1 MENPSER
8 SFFGVLKTVFQSK
21 TANLL
26 VLLLIVAAVP
36 LTVFVAQQQQEVRQK
51 ADELRCECKY
61 NILGSGRPEWNGYG
75 CSLVGIQN
83 GMPCTGFENTKCSN
97 YRTSCIDNYC
107 QKPNGS
113 LCGDKCLNTNSGVDD
128 RGRRVSCEFEEGGRI
143 AQGECSNNKRCVA
156 SSQSSPSPTQ
166 QPPSQQQPSPFPS
179 SCSSDCDD
187 NNPCTWDGCDT
198 YTGACGYSNKPR
210 GTDCGNSKVCNDNGK
225 CVDKPTDSGGGGT
238 RPPPRGGQQPGD
250 RTSCDGCG
258 DPVREF
264 SQCGGT
270 LHDSPCSASTTEAD
284 PTHIVEVKEYSC
296 GSDGVRWS
304 ATDTGTLC
312 EGTGGDL
319 PERVPPAPP
328 PLSGD
333 NDLTYQCGP
342 SYPNNKLIA
351 KWNIQGSNCNVYI
364 RGGTTDTTINDG
376 GACSGQKTIEQLSG
390 STRITNDGVYS
401 LFVSNGP
408 QTIEKGPV
416 KLNCQPAPTTP
427 PASCNPSAVN
437 MTVVPADST
446 KTEIKV
452 GDSIKFNVSG
462 SQGDT
467 WISEQGLSPF
477 TDCTGGIWGN
487 KICKALKEGQDIAW
501 THNWKNCAGSAANCP
516 VSCAKNAKFTIKS
529 SATAIPACDKSKV
542 TMTAK
547 SIDDTSSSDIFVND
561 SIKFSVTG
569 EQGSTH
575 PQDVVDQNPTGIIDY
590 SSGYFGTSL
599 FKTQKTGVIT
609 WVHKWKNCGGSTSNC
624 SDTVCSSD
632 PVFVNVKPAP
642 NFRVEGV
649 IFNDTDGNKEQAT
662 GETGIPG
669 IIVELTNEDTNA
681 SFTAGATDASGKF
694 VFESIPRGNRY
705 KGEITNIPAN
715 NYITVNYPVRA
726 SIRANIT
733 GFKIGIRQNPIGAKE
748 IKGKLN
754 AVSDCNVG
762 ITGYACIPNETST
775 QLNVD
780 IFDYSGAKLGTA
792 RADKQNSTSEC
803 QGSHKFVFDVPSLL
817 KDGNPHSIYA
827 HAINI
832 INGQNPELTG
842 SPQTFTCANPAE
854 LDGEEGITIG
864 DFNVLLSKY
873 KSKENINYCT
883 TSRSNICS
891 YPNRDGFIDLRSF
904 GLWFIDAYP
913 FLH

>member
-1 MENPSER
+1 MYMENPSER
-8 SFFGVLKTVFQSK
+8 SFFGVLKTIFQSK
-21 TANLL
+21 TANLFI
-26 VLLLIVAAVP
+26 LLLIVAAVP

-238 RPPPRGGQQPGD
+238 RPSPGGGQQPGD
-250 RTSCDGCG
+250 RTSCAGCEKDGN
-258 DPVREF
+258 EF
-264 SQCGGT
+264 PQCGGT
-270 LHDSPCSASTTEAD
+270 LHNKPCSASTTEVD
-284 PTHIVEVKEYSC
+284 QHNLIMVQKMDCPEGE
-296 GSDGVRWS
+296 RWS
-304 ATDTGTLC
+304 TTDVTDDSQCG
-312 EGTGGDL
+312 GTGGES
-319 PERVPPAPP
+319 PSERPPATGANGN
-328 PLSGD
+328 LKY
-333 NDLTYQCGP
+333 TCGP
-342 SYPNNKLIA
+342 SWPNNKLSA
-351 KWNIQGSNCNVYI
+351 SWDLGGGNNCNVFI
-364 RGGTTDTTINDG
+364 QGGTTPHKING
-376 GACSGQKTIEQLSG
+376 NNECQGQKEITQFEDG
-390 STRITNDGVYS
+390 SRITNDGIYA
-401 LFVSNGP
+401 LYVSNG
-408 QTIEKGPV
+408 QDIVNVKNGEVGP
-416 KLNCQPAPTTP
+416 LPCGPEPSAP
-427 PASCNPSAVN
+427 PASCNPDAVN
-437 MTVVPADST
+437 MTVAPADST

-452 GDSIKFNVSG
+452 GDRIKFNVSG
-462 SQGDT
+462 SQGST
-467 WISEQGLSPF
+467 WISEQGLSGF
-477 TDCTGGIWGN
+477 TDCTGGIWGD
-487 KICKALKEGQDIAW
+487 KTCKALKEGQDIAW

-529 SATAIPACDKSKV
+529 SASAIPACDKTKV

-547 SIDDTSSSDIFVND
+547 SIEDPLSADIFVND
-561 SIKFSVTG
+561 NIRFNVTG
-569 EQGSTH
+569 EQGQGTTH
-575 PQDVVDQNPTGIIDY
+575 PQDVVDQNPTGIIDFTGGFF
-590 SSGYFGTSL
+590 SGTTN
-599 FKTQKTGVIT
+599 FKARKTGVVT
-609 WVHKWKNCGGSTSNC
+609 WVRKWRNCAVSDLNC
-624 SDTVCSSD
+624 SSTVCSSD
-632 PVFVNVKPAP
+632 PVLVNIQAVP

-649 IFNDTDGNKEQAT
+649 IFNDADGNQEQNG
-662 GETGIPG
+662 GETGLPG
-669 IIVELTNEDTNA
+669 IIVKLTNEDTNA
-681 SFTAGATDASGKF
+681 NFTAGASGADGKF

-705 KGEITNIPAN
+705 KGEVTNIPAN

-842 SPQTFTCANPAE
+842 SPQTFTCTNPAE
-854 LDGEEGITIG
+854 LDGEDGINIG

-873 KSKENINYCT
+873 KSKENINSCT

-891 YPNRDGFIDLRSF
+891 
-904 GLWFIDAYP
+904 
-913 FLH
+913 